1 MADSRLLIVDDER
14 DMLMGLTRLLGKNF
28 EGLEIITAESG
39 EQALQHLLQHRVDV
53 ALVDILMPG
62 ISGLELLTKLDQQNH
77 LVTAIIMTAYG
88 NIDVAVDA
96 MKRGAYDFITKPFEK
111 EKLLLVIRKALERSR
126 LLRENEN
133 LKRRV
138 NDRAAIASIIGNSP
152 PVQSLLESIR
162 TIAPTNYT
170 LLVRGESGTG
180 KELVAKAIHEQSG
193 RSAKPLVIVNC
204 PAIPEHLLES
214 ELFGH
219 RKGAFTGAD
228 KDFRGLFAEAD
239 GGTICLDEIGDIPV
253 NVQTKLLRVLQ
264 EHEIRPLG
272 GSRSL
277 HVDVRVVGLTNQN
290 LEQKISDHSFRDDL
304 FHRLNVVTL
313 RTPPLR
319 DIRSDIPLLAAHC
332 VNQTCRELGVE
343 PKIIS
348 AEAMERLMRM
358 DWPGNVRELQNVIRR
373 TILFCPDKTVRGRH
387 LRISGYETEPGPQ
400 DMEPEA
406 IGLNDEIQLYKE
418 AKDKL
423 NRLFEEKYI
432 RGLLLKTD
440 GNVSQAAR
448 LSGLTRAAL
457 QKIMRRSGIRSR
469 VFRDQDE

>member
-1 MADSRLLIVDDER
+1 MADSRLLIVDDEQ
-14 DMLMGLTRLLGKNF
+14 DMLAGLTRLLGKNF
-28 EGLEIITAESG
+28 DGLEIITAESG
-39 EQALQHLLQHRVDV
+39 EKALQHLQQHRVDV

-62 ISGLELLTKLDQQNH
+62 ISGLELLTKLEQQNQ
-77 LVTAIIMTAYG
+77 LVTAVIMTAYG

-111 EKLLLVIRKALERSR
+111 EKLLLVVRKALERSR

-133 LKRRV
+133 LKKRV

-180 KELVAKAIHEQSG
+180 KELVAKAVHEQSG
-193 RSAKPLVIVNC
+193 RSAKPLVVVNC

-228 KDFRGLFAEAD
+228 KDFKGLFAEAD

-253 NVQTKLLRVLQ
+253 NIQTKLLRVLQ
-264 EHEIRPLG
+264 EQEIRPLG
-272 GSRSL
+272 GSRSIQ
-277 HVDVRVVGLTNQN
+277 VDVRVIGLTNQN
-290 LEQKISDHSFRDDL
+290 LEQKISEHSFRDDL

-313 RTPPLR
+313 RTPSLR
-319 DIRSDIPLLAAHC
+319 DIRNDIPLLAAHC

-343 PKIIS
+343 PKIVS
-348 AEAMERLMRM
+348 AGAMEKLMKM
-358 DWPGNVRELQNVIRR
+358 EWPGNVRELQNVIRR
-373 TILFCPDKTVRGRH
+373 TILFCPDTTVRTRH
-387 LRISGYETEPGPQ
+387 LRISGSETGPGRLE
-400 DMEPEA
+400 MEHHAMDPD
-406 IGLNDEIQLYKE
+406 GEIQLYKE
-418 AKDKL
+418 AKEKL
-423 NRLFEEKYI
+423 NRIFEEQYI
-432 RGLLLKTD
+432 RQLLSRTE

-457 QKIMRRSGIRSR
+457 QKIMRRSGIRSG
-469 VFRDQDE
+469 VFRDREE